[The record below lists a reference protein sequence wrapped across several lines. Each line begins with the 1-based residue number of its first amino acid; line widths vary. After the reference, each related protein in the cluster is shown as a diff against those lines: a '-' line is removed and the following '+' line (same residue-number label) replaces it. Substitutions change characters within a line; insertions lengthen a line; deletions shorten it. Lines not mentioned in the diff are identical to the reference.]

1 MIKQPYRKCTFFF
14 TLGCFYSAYTAVI
27 GTPTCCS
34 TGSPAVFRHDIL
46 TEVELNIQSRL
57 NLGTEVLP
65 FVFTQHRPDIQ
76 DYSTCVKGASVKRNA
91 IMIIS

>member
-14 TLGCFYSAYTAVI
+14 TLGCFYSVYTA
-27 GTPTCCS
+27 PTCCS

-46 TEVELNIQSRL
+46 TEVELDIQSRL
-57 NLGTEVLP
+57 NLGTEVLS
-65 FVFTQHRPDIQ
+65 FVFTQHLPDIQ
-76 DYSTCVKGASVKRNA
+76 DYSTCVKGASVERNA